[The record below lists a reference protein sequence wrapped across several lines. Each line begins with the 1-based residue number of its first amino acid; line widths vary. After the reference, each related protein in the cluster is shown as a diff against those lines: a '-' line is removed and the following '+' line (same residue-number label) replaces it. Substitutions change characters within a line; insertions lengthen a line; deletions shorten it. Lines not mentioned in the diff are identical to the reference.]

1 MTAQRVVV
9 PDDPHPPS
17 PSPST
22 ASSPGAAPSSEG
34 EDDGGGIG
42 RYEGAVASLL
52 SPLHQAA
59 SPDAIRAA
67 SARRKDTLSDMRA
80 YLRRMG
86 LDPNGV
92 DRGDDGRE
100 DDEDDDRPFED
111 DGDDDDD
118 DDGDDGGGYVVPP
131 LILHVAGTKGKGST
145 LAMAESLLRN
155 AYGLRTGTFTSPH
168 LVDVRERIRIDGR
181 PISRR
186 EFGEAYWE
194 VRRRLEGGRAAEEEE
209 EEGGNRGE
217 DADVPAMPGYFRML
231 ALVALHVFCSPLPP
245 PRRGRAE
252 EGEGGD
258 NEEDG
263 GPRRRGGRGRGG
275 RGGRIDAML
284 LEVGMGGRYDATNL
298 FEPSDGFEAPPRREH
313 RSLHRHR
320 HRHRR
325 PPGRL
330 LVRGVTLIDYDHVR
344 VLGKTLEGIAWEKGG
359 IYVVGKGTKIGNDD
373 GGYEA
378 FVVAAAGRITT
389 EEEED
394 RGGGEKRPI
403 VFASGTNTPGVL
415 AVLGGIA
422 RENGSRLAVVRDD
435 DHRHDDAGLRGDHQ
449 RGNAA
454 LALAM
459 CRHAASARPDL
470 ATRSRTRSG
479 GEDECC
485 VLRRALAATL
495 WPGRCHTVH
504 LAGPATREGGG
515 GRPRTSITLR
525 LDGAHTPIS
534 MDACARWFRGA
545 TTTSTADNN
554 RGSRNIV
561 VRRVLVFH
569 CGHERNPI
577 PLLFGLRRS
586 GVAFD
591 SVYFCPPD
599 SDRPSAAPYA
609 LEDGWTREAL
619 PLDDDPSHGASAG
632 GGGGPRAVVGDGDS
646 DYGGDGGDAGGAKAK
661 RTTVTWEGMRD
672 SISGV
677 AAGDGDV
684 TDLRRAVRGEV
695 DARPPSPP
703 ATEATT
709 WQETLGC
716 LWRVMDAY
724 LRRVDDGGGGAGNGS
739 RSPSP
744 VTTGLSVGEALASIR
759 EEAARWS
766 EAIDDS
772 DAVGGDPPVDGAGG
786 ERGLSV
792 EVCVT
797 GSLYIVGSALAAA
810 GWEEGLG

>member
-1 MTAQRVVV
+1 
-9 PDDPHPPS
+9 
-17 PSPST
+17 
-22 ASSPGAAPSSEG
+22 
-34 EDDGGGIG
+34 
-42 RYEGAVASLL
+42 
-52 SPLHQAA
+52 
-59 SPDAIRAA
+59 
-67 SARRKDTLSDMRA
+67 MRA

-86 LDPNGV
+86 LDPNDGV
-92 DRGDDGRE
+92 EGGDDR
-100 DDEDDDRPFED
+100 DDDYDDRPFED

-118 DDGDDGGGYVVPP
+118 GDGGGGYVVPP
-131 LILHVAGTKGKGST
+131 LIFHVAGTKGKGST

-155 AYGLRTGTFTSPH
+155 AYGLCTGTFTSPH

-186 EFGEAYWE
+186 DFGEAYWE
-194 VRRRLEGGRAAEEEE
+194 VRRRLEEGRAEEEGEKGE
-209 EEGGNRGE
+209 EKGE
-217 DADVPAMPGYFRML
+217 KGDVDVPALPGYFRML
-231 ALVALHVFCSPLPP
+231 ALVALHVFCSPLSH
-245 PRRGRAE
+245 RRGQAE
-252 EGEGGD
+252 EGEGGN

-263 GPRRRGGRGRGG
+263 GPRRRGGRGR
-275 RGGRIDAML
+275 RIDVML

-298 FEPSDGFEAPPRREH
+298 FEPEDCEAPRLEH
-313 RSLHRHR
+313 RSLRR
-320 HRHRR
+320 YRHRR
-325 PPGRL
+325 PGRL

-359 IYVVGKGTKIGNDD
+359 IYVVGKGAKIGNDD

-378 FVVAAAGRITT
+378 FVVATGRPTT
-389 EEEED
+389 EEEGED
-394 RGGGEKRPI
+394 EGEEEERPI

-415 AVLGGIA
+415 AVLEGIA

-435 DHRHDDAGLRGDHQ
+435 DRRHDDHDGRDNEFPPGSGGGLLGDHQ

-470 ATRSRTRSG
+470 LTVRSRMRP
-479 GEDECC
+479 GEDEDG

-504 LAGPATREGGG
+504 LSGPAMREG
-515 GRPRTSITLR
+515 GRPRSSITLR

-534 MDACARWFRGA
+534 MDACARWFRGVS
-545 TTTSTADNN
+545 TTSTADNN
-554 RGSRNIV
+554 GEGGRRQTV

-591 SVYFCPPD
+591 SVYFCRPD

-619 PLDDDPSHGASAG
+619 PLDDDPSHGASG
-632 GGGGPRAVVGDGDS
+632 GGGGPRAVVGDGDG
-646 DYGGDGGDAGGAKAK
+646 DEGGACGDAGGAKVK

-672 SISGV
+672 SMSGV

-695 DARPPSPP
+695 DAGPPSPP
-703 ATEATT
+703 AAEATT

-724 LRRVDDGGGGAGNGS
+724 LRRVDDGGGGAGNGA

-744 VTTGLSVGEALASIR
+744 VTTGLSVGGALASIR
-759 EEAARWS
+759 EEAACWA

-772 DAVGGDPPVDGAGG
+772 DAVGGDSPVDDAGG

-810 GWEEGLG
+810 GWEEGDG